1 MEIKRVF
8 LIVLDSFGVGAMPD
22 AEEFGDHNPNTLA
35 SVVKAGATLP
45 NMAQLGLCSIEGAA
59 CPAGAKEPKGAY
71 GRMREASR
79 GKDTTTGH
87 WEIAGIISEQPM
99 PTFPDG
105 FPEELLNALAQQTG
119 RKILCNKPYSG
130 TQVILDYGREHLE
143 TGALIV
149 YTSADSVL
157 QIAAHEGKV
166 PLEELYRCCETARE
180 LCHGK
185 YAVGRVIAR
194 PFTGEYPNFTRTTNR
209 HDFSLQPPEK
219 TALDLLSEAG
229 FDTIGVG
236 KIYDIFAGRGVSE
249 KVLTKGNTDGLKK
262 CTELLE
268 RDFNGLCFINLVD
281 FDMIYGHRRD
291 AKGYANALIEF
302 DQWLGTALSRLDERD
317 VLMITADHGC
327 DPGAAGTDH
336 TREFTPLLA
345 AGKAVRPGV
354 NLGTRETFADIGATV
369 LRLFGVE
376 NKTHGT
382 SFADQMIR
390 LQ

>member
-1 MEIKRVF
+1 MKMEIKRVF

-22 AEEFGDHNPNTLA
+22 AEAFGDHNPNTLA
-35 SVVKAGATLP
+35 SVVKAGAALP
-45 NMAQLGLCSIEGAA
+45 NMAQLGLCNIEGAA
-59 CPAGAKEPKGAY
+59 CSASAKEPKGAY

-87 WEIAGIISEQPM
+87 WEIGGIISEQPM

-105 FPEELLNALAQQTG
+105 FPQELLDALAERTG

-166 PLEELYRCCETARE
+166 PLEELYRCCEIARE

-194 PFTGEYPNFTRTTNR
+194 PFAGEYPNFTRTANR
-209 HDFSLQPPEK
+209 HDFSLQPPGK

-249 KVLTKGNTDGLKK
+249 KILTKGNTDGLKK

-302 DQWLGTALSRLDERD
+302 DQWLGTALSRLEDRD

-336 TREFTPLLA
+336 TREYTPLLA

-382 SFADQMIR
+382 SFADQMMR
-390 LQ
+390 